1 MTTIHAFG
9 DDALGDHDAVGLAR
23 LVRDMKVSPD
33 ELAAA
38 AIARAQLVDPELRAV
53 ACDLPPRHGTDPNA
67 EFFGVP
73 TFIKDNTDVAGLPR
87 ELIQAGWDAFR
98 FWRS

>member
-1 MTTIHAFG
+1 MLAPATSK
-9 DDALGDHDAVGLAR
+9 LGLFSRFTPA
-23 LVRDMKVSPD
+23 STPNS
-33 ELAAA
+33 A